1 MSFELTINT
10 DKSTINLGETVT
22 ATYYSNGAYNTTI
35 QADNMPDA
43 VILGGPGEIIGTM
56 KFLPLVTGTFN
67 ITLTA
72 YGVVTQAKGI
82 DNFSNTETN
91 HATATVTVN

>member
-1 MSFELTINT
+1 MSFELTITT
-10 DKSTINLGETVT
+10 DKTTINLGETVT
-22 ATYYSNGAYNTTI
+22 ATYYSNGAYDTTI

-43 VILGGPGEIIGTM
+43 VDLGGPGEISGTM
-56 KFLPLVTGTFN
+56 KFLPLVSGVFN

-72 YGVVTQAKGI
+72 YGVVAQSKGI

-91 HATATVTVN
+91 CATATVTVN